1 MRSGNESS
9 STSSTSA
16 GCGVQ
21 AWPGWITPTNGYTR
35 YEVTNVPTGGSA
47 PHSSTSWVARP
58 ISSSASRSAVKRRS
72 SSGSSWR
79 PPGNEIS
86 PAWRRRSSRRLVK
99 TACSSPSSMYRG
111 TSTAASFVPGASSCA
126 ASWGESSTSRSR
138 STVSI
143 FLLSS
148 GMAEALVI
156 VDFQN
161 DFTPGGA
168 LAVAGGD
175 EIAERVNELA
185 ADDRFGLVVAT
196 RDWHPRDHGSFD
208 EKGGPWPVHC
218 VQGTEGAE
226 LHPSLDRSGVD
237 VVVDKGQD
245 PATEGYSG
253 FEATNLEEL
262 LRERDVDRLTV
273 V

>member
-1 MRSGNESS
+1 
-9 STSSTSA
+9 
-16 GCGVQ
+16 
-21 AWPGWITPTNGYTR
+21 
-35 YEVTNVPTGGSA
+35 
-47 PHSSTSWVARP
+47 
-58 ISSSASRSAVKRRS
+58 
-72 SSGSSWR
+72 
-79 PPGNEIS
+79 
-86 PAWRRRSSRRLVK
+86 
-99 TACSSPSSMYRG
+99 
-111 TSTAASFVPGASSCA
+111 
-126 ASWGESSTSRSR
+126 
-138 STVSI
+138 
-143 FLLSS
+143 
-148 GMAEALVI
+148 MAEALVI

-185 ADDRFGLVVAT
+185 ADDRFDLVVAT
-196 RDWHPRDHGSFD
+196 RDWHPRDHGSFH

-226 LHPSLDRSGVD
+226 LHPSLDRSRVD

-273 V
+273 VGLATDVCVKNTVLDARRLGFEVTVDPDAVRAVDVNPGDGERALEAMRAAGAAVS